1 MRPRCQGEP
10 AVAIRAPA
18 DTRRGEA
25 IAPVIP
31 PIAGSDYAERVRLRG
46 IGPVIVAIWGSACAP
61 ADLYLHSSEGYV
73 AVLSLS
79 ERGAVLSRLERYGPI
94 EVAERIELA
103 PNATEVV
110 VLRLD
115 GAAIAAAASD
125 FDRARAAELSL
136 VLSPSCPA
144 GLAPGGQSRDIA
156 LPSALQVEQ
165 LSPPNRTLLSAQLG
179 DVPALNGALLR
190 VPIASERC
198 SAASQ
203 HRLEPFA
210 AQRQAFGAQATIGG
224 LPWRA
229 AEGAQNRALGSLVG
243 VVPLDAN
250 HLVVASQWALALL
263 ERGQDY
269 GGRAVPSILLPT
281 ITASSSEDM
290 IQAIALARAPAT
302 GPRRLYVVG
311 RTRTGGGFLW
321 RAEVDAQGLRWVG
334 TATIVSIGLDDV
346 TLDEHGDLLA
356 VGGSGRPAT
365 VAGIFAR
372 LETSTERLSVIVR
385 NGEGYNR
392 IIPTGLAAQPALI
405 GSDAG
410 GVYLGDPLSEL
421 SRFALDP
428 FSLDSIEGLAFD
440 PGPGGADVWASA
452 RNGPVF
458 EKRPFESS
466 FDQVRFE
473 VPSLLHACGRG
484 PDACGRVSDFGSTM
498 TRMLLVDAKNGE
510 RYIFS
515 SLLSCTG
522 VLAIRLSDRCI
533 SAIPESD
540 HPTFETSGTHAY
552 KAVARFG
559 DELFYVGEEGAVGVL
574 GL

>member
-1 MRPRCQGEP
+1 VG
-10 AVAIRAPA
+10 
-18 DTRRGEA
+18 
-25 IAPVIP
+25 
-31 PIAGSDYAERVRLRG
+31 LRG
-46 IGPVIVAIWGSACAP
+46 IGPLYLAVWGSACAP
-61 ADLYLHSSEGYV
+61 ADLFLPSSEGYI
-73 AVLSLS
+73 AVLALD
-79 ERGAVLSRLERYGPI
+79 ERGAVLSRLERYGPL

-110 VLRLD
+110 ILRLD
-115 GAAIAAAASD
+115 GAVIAAAAPD
-125 FDRARAAELSL
+125 FDLARAAELSL

-156 LPSALQVEQ
+156 LPAALKVER
-165 LSPPNRTLLSAQLG
+165 LRPPNRALLSAQPQ

-190 VPIASERC
+190 VPVQSERC
-198 SAASQ
+198 RAARQ

-210 AQRQAFGAQATIGG
+210 ARRQAFGAQATIGG

-229 AEGAQNRALGSLVG
+229 GEGARSRALGNLVA
-243 VVPLDAN
+243 VAPLDAD
-250 HLVVASQWALALL
+250 HLIVASQWALALL

-269 GGRAVPSILLPT
+269 ADQVVPSILLPT
-281 ITASSSEDM
+281 ITASSSEDL
-290 IQAIALARAPAT
+290 IQAIALPPAPAT
-302 GPRRLYVVG
+302 GSRRLYVVG
-311 RTRTGGGFLW
+311 RTRTGGGFLR

-334 TATIVSIGLDDV
+334 SATIVSIGLDDV
-346 TLDEHGDLLA
+346 TLDDHGDLLA
-356 VGGSGRPAT
+356 VGGSARPAT

-392 IIPTGLAAQPALI
+392 IIPTGLAAEPALI

-410 GVYLGDPLSEL
+410 GVYLGDPLTEL

-466 FDQVRFE
+466 FTRVRFE
-473 VPSLLHACGRG
+473 VPALLQACGRG
-484 PDACGRVSDFGSTM
+484 PDTCGRVSDFGSTM

-510 RYIFS
+510 RYLFS
-515 SLLSCTG
+515 SLLRCTG
-522 VLAIRLSDRCI
+522 VLAIRLSDSCI

-552 KAVARFG
+552 QAVARLG

-574 GL
+574 AL